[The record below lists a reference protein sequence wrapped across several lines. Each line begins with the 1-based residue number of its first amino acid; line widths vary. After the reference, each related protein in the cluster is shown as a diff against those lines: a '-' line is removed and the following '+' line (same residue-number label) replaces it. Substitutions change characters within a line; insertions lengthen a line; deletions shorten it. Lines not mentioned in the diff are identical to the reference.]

1 MIWSFGCSWSCGQ
14 PWTTASS
21 DHARRR
27 SGAWTVQ
34 AQSGS
39 FQRVGLVARLPVGA
53 PFPGSDPAPARDP
66 ASRVVPRGDAV
77 EVNRIDT

>member
-1 MIWSFGCSWSCGQ
+1 MLTVVRAAVDNRQFGSC
-14 PWTTASS
+14 PPP
-21 DHARRR
+21 
-27 SGAWTVQ
+27 
-34 AQSGS
+34 
-39 FQRVGLVARLPVGA
+39 VARLPVGA